1 VFVGE
6 GCEIGA
12 GVRLTG
18 PVVLGDRCKVG
29 DRAAIRDSVLW
40 PGTEVAPQGVLIGA
54 VAGTGPL
61 PDKL

>member
-1 VFVGE
+1 MSPICF
-6 GCEIGA
+6 IPSMSPSDSWMLK
-12 GVRLTG
+12 RSSN
-18 PVVLGDRCKVG
+18 
-29 DRAAIRDSVLW
+29 AAIRDSVLW